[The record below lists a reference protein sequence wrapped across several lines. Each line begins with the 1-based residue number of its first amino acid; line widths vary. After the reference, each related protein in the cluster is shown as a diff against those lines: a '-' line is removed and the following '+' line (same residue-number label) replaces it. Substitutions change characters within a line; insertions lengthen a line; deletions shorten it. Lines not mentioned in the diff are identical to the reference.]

1 VSIDES
7 AGRELG
13 SCGVQRSNGFQ
24 YASEDGLDWSVMT
37 TEPIQ
42 EASPV
47 LFIPNE
53 MILSSTRARQEL
65 GTVEAA
71 VGQLNRLGASDQV
84 SEFCL
89 FVKILAEYENGDQSP
104 WFPWLNSLPR
114 LFYNAVSMTSEY
126 STVRM
131 RRVQQMG
138 GVDTSNSFEELT
150 CSPFCL
156 LNLLRF
162 LLRMPSSIGLF
173 PD

>member
-1 VSIDES
+1 MS
-7 AGRELG
+7 
-13 SCGVQRSNGFQ
+13 
-24 YASEDGLDWSVMT
+24 

-89 FVKILAEYENGDQSP
+89 FVKILAEYYENGDQSP

-126 STVRM
+126 A
-131 RRVQQMG
+131 
-138 GVDTSNSFEELT
+138 
-150 CSPFCL
+150 
-156 LNLLRF
+156 
-162 LLRMPSSIGLF
+162 
-173 PD
+173 